1 LAFSPS
7 GYGVGIHDVM
17 MFSPVFLCS
26 LLYPSLFIC
35 PSIKI
40 MLGHVSLFDCRR
52 AQEPVLMMIWAGG
65 RFWEMFGRLRAGYE
79 KGMTYDV
86 WFFIFRG
93 SIHSL
98 FVFLSVR
105 WDER

>member
-1 LAFSPS
+1 LSAGS
-7 GYGVGIHDVM
+7 GA
-17 MFSPVFLCS
+17 C
-26 LLYPSLFIC
+26 
-35 PSIKI
+35 
-40 MLGHVSLFDCRR
+40 LGDDLG
-52 AQEPVLMMIWAGG
+52 GG

-86 WFFIFRG
+86 WFFMFRG